1 MSQAIFD
8 PETVDLDA
16 MLKRLH
22 LANTRRQWSQFCEQ
36 AEREDWSPRRLL
48 AVMFAE
54 EIAQRK
60 NTRIKREVRQA
71 GFPFFKTIDDFDFS
85 LQSTLKLTL
94 LGSYLG
100 PELMAEG
107 RCLVLTGKTGRGKT
121 HMAIAIAY
129 RAIQNGFS
137 ARCITAADLI
147 DDLSDAGHK
156 ARFRETLAAYTQP
169 HILVI
174 DEVGYLDYGPDAANV
189 LFHVVNNRHTQRR
202 PMIFTTN
209 KSPFTE
215 WGDVLHDHDLA
226 EAIVDRILDRG
237 RLIVMDGPSYRTRHL
252 DGLDRGTTA
261 KSHEPARISGIDR
274 PEIPE
279 PASSDPYS
287 AYRTRARSAACLPR
301 NPADRQPSPIAMAP
315 GHRRRSWC
323 SGQTMQQQVPV
334 LRAEMR
340 TWSMYEAR
348 SGATLSLQPDG
359 TRGHAPGQ
367 SFSKFDQ
374 PDPEAAGS
382 SPTTAGSPRL

>member
-279 PASSDPYS
+279 PAT
-287 AYRTRARSAACLPR
+287 ATRPPVKRLPWVNR
-301 NPADRQPSPIAMAP
+301 ALDQ
-315 GHRRRSWC
+315 GV
-323 SGQTMQQQVPV
+323 SG
-334 LRAEMR
+334 
-340 TWSMYEAR
+340 WKI
-348 SGATLSLQPDG
+348 TLW
-359 TRGHAPGQ
+359 R
-367 SFSKFDQ
+367 
-374 PDPEAAGS
+374 
-382 SPTTAGSPRL
+382 

>member
-1 MSQAIFD
+1 MNQAVFD

-22 LANTRRQWSQFCEQ
+22 LANTRRQWPQFCEQ
-36 AEREDWSPRRLL
+36 AEQEDWSPRRLL
-48 AVMFAE
+48 AVIFAE

-60 NTRIKREVRQA
+60 NTRINREVRKA
-71 GFPFFKTIDDFDFS
+71 GFPFFRTIDDFDFS

-107 RCLVLTGKTGRGKT
+107 RCLILYGKTGRGKT
-121 HMAIAIAY
+121 HMAVAIAY

-137 ARCITAADLI
+137 ARCVTAADLI
-147 DDLSDAGHK
+147 DDLADAGHK
-156 ARFRETLAAYTQP
+156 SRFRDALATYTQP
-169 HILVI
+169 HLLVV

-226 EAIVDRILDRG
+226 EAIVDRVLERG

-252 DGLDRGTTA
+252 EGLDHSTLSDSHGPA
-261 KSHEPARISGIDR
+261 KISGIDR
-274 PEIPE
+274 PEFPE
-279 PASSDPYS
+279 P
-287 AYRTRARSAACLPR
+287 T
-301 NPADRQPSPIAMAP
+301 PSCSTLWEATSP
-315 GHRRRSWC
+315 RRRTPLPKRNY
-323 SGQTMQQQVPV
+323 G
-334 LRAEMR
+334 
-340 TWSMYEAR
+340 
-348 SGATLSLQPDG
+348 
-359 TRGHAPGQ
+359 
-367 SFSKFDQ
+367 
-374 PDPEAAGS
+374 
-382 SPTTAGSPRL
+382 